1 MKQISRTVI
10 KIFLIIII
18 MNLIFIPISEA
29 SFWGEIFDQGDK
41 FLDEGKNQ
49 KDPETGD
56 TVEVIDGEEMKT
68 QIDQIYNILLA
79 LGVGLSVLVGA
90 ILGIKYMF
98 GSIEEQV
105 KVKETLFPYMI
116 GCIVVF
122 SAFTIWKI
130 AINVLSNI
138 S

>member
-1 MKQISRTVI
+1 MKQISRTII
-10 KIFLIIII
+10 KILLTIII
-18 MNLIFIPISEA
+18 MNFVFTPISEA
-29 SFWGEIFDQGDK
+29 SFWGDIFQKGDE
-41 FLDEGKNQ
+41 FLEEGKNQ
-49 KDPETGD
+49 ETPISSED
-56 TVEVIDGEEMKT
+56 MKKEVN
-68 QIDQIYNILLA
+68 QIYYILLG
-79 LGVGLSVLVGA
+79 LGVALSVLVGA

-122 SAFTIWKI
+122 SAFAIWRI

>member
-1 MKQISRTVI
+1 MKQISRTII
-10 KIFLIIII
+10 KILLIIII
-18 MNLIFIPISEA
+18 INFTFTPISEA
-29 SFWGEIFDQGDK
+29 SFLGDIFKQGDE
-41 FLDEGKNQ
+41 FLEEGKNQ
-49 KDPETGD
+49 ESPISGD
-56 TVEVIDGEEMKT
+56 DMKT
-68 QIDQIYNILLA
+68 EINQIYNISLA

-105 KVKETLFPYMI
+105 KVKETLFPYLI
-116 GCIVVF
+116 GCIIVF
-122 SAFTIWKI
+122 SAFAIWRI

>member
-122 SAFTIWKI
+122 SAFAIWKI

>member
-1 MKQISRTVI
+1 MKQISRTI
-10 KIFLIIII
+10 MKILLIIII
-18 MNLIFIPISEA
+18 INLVFTPISEA
-29 SFWGEIFDQGDK
+29 SFWGDIFQKGDE
-41 FLDEGKNQ
+41 FLEEGKNQ
-49 KDPETGD
+49 GTPISGD
-56 TVEVIDGEEMKT
+56 DMKT
-68 QIDQIYNILLA
+68 EIDQIYNILLA
-79 LGVGLSVLVGA
+79 LGVALSVLVGA

-105 KVKETLFPYMI
+105 KVKETLFPYLI

-122 SAFTIWKI
+122 SAFAIWKI